1 MKQKMNLTISSDSGK
16 ELTEFGRCKATLLH
30 LGQAPP
36 LAEDEEMDH
45 WRNQEFPGG
54 GGVHSKFVFNFV
66 FFSHFPLLKFNTS
79 FCQSWGGGELTPL
92 SPPLLRS
99 CAREMDKKKQETF
112 SDKQKCA
119 GGKPMK

>member
-1 MKQKMNLTISSDSGK
+1 MNLTISSDSGK

-66 FFSHFPLLKFNTS
+66 FFFHFPLLKFNTS
-79 FCQSWGGGELTPL
+79 FASIGVGGVDTPI
-92 SPPLLRS
+92 PPPPYLR
-99 CAREMDKKKQETF
+99 
-112 SDKQKCA
+112 
-119 GGKPMK
+119 P

>member
-54 GGVHSKFVFNFV
+54 GGGYIQNLFLILF
-66 FFSHFPLLKFNTS
+66 FFSISLF
-79 FCQSWGGGELTPL
+79 
-92 SPPLLRS
+92 
-99 CAREMDKKKQETF
+99 
-112 SDKQKCA
+112 
-119 GGKPMK
+119 